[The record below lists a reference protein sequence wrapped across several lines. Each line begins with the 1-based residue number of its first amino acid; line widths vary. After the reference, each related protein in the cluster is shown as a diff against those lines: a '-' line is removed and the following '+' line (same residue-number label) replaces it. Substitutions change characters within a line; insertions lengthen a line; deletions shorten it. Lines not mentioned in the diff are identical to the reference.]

1 MGKTIIN
8 SIVVVAMILCITAV
22 SLELDN
28 TIVLGWYIVPGFIQL
43 VNVFAS
49 LDDGTVD
56 GRDEYG
62 V

>member
-1 MGKTIIN
+1 MCKNIIN
-8 SIVVVAMILCITAV
+8 AIVVIAMVFCITFVA
-22 SLELDN
+22 LELDN

-43 VNVFAS
+43 INVVAS
-49 LDDGTVD
+49 CVDDGAD